1 MSHFHLITTSARST
15 LYRPKLSASLVA
27 SCAQLCLHKHSSLK
41 MPHRGIFFTVGFKSL
56 RAGQKKTPRRV
67 SFFGLPEGTWTPILR
82 NRNPLRYP
90 IAPRAD
96 VCGRV
101 FCLPFFI
108 FNSHNL
114 LSDNQLQKLLC
125 NSLELILC
133 GYYTTIFYFKQ
144 GKFVAPPDC
153 NFINCRVWFCCKL
166 CPCIKCKPC
175 CWHSYSPIEYAHR

>member
-67 SFFGLPEGTWTPILR
+67 SFFGPARRDLNPHSPESESVALSNCATGRCMRQGILSCR
-82 NRNPLRYP
+82 
-90 IAPRAD
+90 
-96 VCGRV
+96 
-101 FCLPFFI
+101 FSI

-114 LSDNQLQKLLC
+114 LS
-125 NSLELILC
+125 E
-133 GYYTTIFYFKQ
+133 
-144 GKFVAPPDC
+144 
-153 NFINCRVWFCCKL
+153 INCKTSCAQSLAYIMRLLYNNFL
-166 CPCIKCKPC
+166 L
-175 CWHSYSPIEYAHR
+175 

>member
-1 MSHFHLITTSARST
+1 
-15 LYRPKLSASLVA
+15 
-27 SCAQLCLHKHSSLK
+27 

-56 RAGQKKTPRRV
+56 RILGRSKLKAPIKGAF
-67 SFFGLPEGTWTPILR
+67 SFGPPEGIWTPILR

-108 FNSHNL
+108 FNSHNF
-114 LSDNQLQKLLC
+114 LSENQLQKLLC
-125 NSLELILC
+125 NSLSLILC

-153 NFINCRVWFCCKL
+153 KAIILPYFRVLPRFRTAPPAVFANPRAVLKA
-166 CPCIKCKPC
+166 P
-175 CWHSYSPIEYAHR
+175 

>member
-1 MSHFHLITTSARST
+1 MPHRGIFFTVGFKSLRILSRPKKTPRRVSHFHLITTSARRA
-15 LYRPKLSASLVA
+15 LCGFKLSASLVA
-27 SCAQLCLHKHSSLK
+27 SCAQLCLHKRSSLK

-56 RAGQKKTPRRV
+56 RILGRSKLKAPMKGAF
-67 SFFGLPEGTWTPILR
+67 SFGLPEGIWTPILR

-114 LSDNQLQKLLC
+114 SSENQLQKLLC
-125 NSLELILC
+125 NSL
-133 GYYTTIFYFKQ
+133 
-144 GKFVAPPDC
+144 
-153 NFINCRVWFCCKL
+153 
-166 CPCIKCKPC
+166 
-175 CWHSYSPIEYAHR
+175 